1 MHDPADAVRA
11 VAVTIPPGRVMTY
24 GEIAYATGLHPR
36 QVGRLVGTI
45 SETIPWW
52 RVVRADGTPA
62 TCHDG
67 TAPALLA
74 QEQVPFT
81 GHRVDLRALRER
93 RRCGGAESGATSS
106 PSSG

>member
-1 MHDPADAVRA
+1 MQDPADAVRA
-11 VAVTIPPGRVMTY
+11 VAVTIPPGHVMTY
-24 GEIAYATGLHPR
+24 GRIAYATGLHPR
-36 QVGRLVGTI
+36 QVGRLVGAI

-52 RVVRADGTPA
+52 RVIRADGTPA
-62 TCHDG
+62 TCHGG

-93 RRCGGAESGATSS
+93 QERQEPGTAE
-106 PSSG
+106 